1 MLDFLPYFLIVIG
14 LYISFC
20 FEKLI
25 QQLLWSEDF
34 TKGLTRFYQEWST
47 LAWHKKTDQGE
58 PFLQKSIE
66 QSIKGYVARTKKLG
80 LFMLISVSTM
90 LLSYCWVGH
99 CMTHNDQ
106 LMMAY
111 SLWNLCFFILVFYRK
126 VWSNWW
132 YVISLYVILL
142 CLTSIAMFILSTN
155 KVGISHSIKIALAIE
170 SVLGMTFP
178 LIVELFRTRV
188 RSDFFLGYL
197 TSCRDKFSKRS
208 SLLLQSLVTDEYKK
222 SKYLL
227 QLQVSNFSTLKDG
240 DTFDKGQFIDT
251 LMTTILEASEKQALK
266 IFTEDNRTFKIL
278 IYNKFSQY
286 YKPVDLEK
294 LNSEEDLFK
303 LHFSF
308 KRKSE
313 F

>member
-1 MLDFLPYFLIVIG
+1 MLDFLPYFQIVIG

-25 QQLLWSEDF
+25 QSLLWSDEF
-34 TKGLTRFYQEWST
+34 TKGLTLFYQEWST
-47 LAWHKKTDQGE
+47 LAWHKKPGQEDS
-58 PFLQKSIE
+58 FLQQRIE

-99 CMTHNDQ
+99 CMVHNDQ
-106 LMMAY
+106 LMVAY
-111 SLWNLCFFILVFYRK
+111 SLWNLCFFILVFCRK

-132 YVISLYVILL
+132 NIILLYVILFV
-142 CLTSIAMFILSTN
+142 LTSIAMFLLAKYN
-155 KVGISHSIKIALAIE
+155 VEISHSVKVTLAIE
-170 SVLGMTFP
+170 AVVGMTFP

-188 RSDFFLGYL
+188 RSDFFLKNL
-197 TSCRDKFSKRS
+197 TSYREKFSKRS
-208 SLLLQSLVTDEYKK
+208 SALLQSLVTEEYKS

-227 QLQVSNFSTLKDG
+227 QLQASNVSTLKNG
-240 DTFDKGQFIDT
+240 DTFNKEKLVNT

-266 IFTEDNRTFKIL
+266 IFTEENRTLKIL
-278 IYNKFSQY
+278 LYNKFSEY
-286 YKPVDLEK
+286 YKLVDLEN

-303 LHFSF
+303 LRFSF
-308 KRKSE
+308 KRESVV
-313 F
+313 